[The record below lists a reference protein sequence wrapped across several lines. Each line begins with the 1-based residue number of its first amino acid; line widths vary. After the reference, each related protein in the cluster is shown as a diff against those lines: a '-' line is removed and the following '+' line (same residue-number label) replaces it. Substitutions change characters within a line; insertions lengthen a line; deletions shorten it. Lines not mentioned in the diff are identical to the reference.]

1 MTREHAA
8 LCERLKKLSRT
19 PVGQVQSVYGPH
31 SINSGWTEFRRDVTD
46 SAAEIE
52 RLSAEN
58 EAWDWLA
65 KNESLELAFGY
76 GPEPEDPGEWRVH
89 ERGGNINDR
98 EWTLISSGATPLEA
112 VQAARTSKEPTND

>member
-1 MTREHAA
+1 MTPEHAA
-8 LCERLKKLSRT
+8 LCERLK
-19 PVGQVQSVYGPH
+19 
-31 SINSGWTEFRRDVTD
+31 
-46 SAAEIE
+46 AALDLGRITGADGGLRQPANIYVVATQAAAAIE

-98 EWTLISSGATPLEA
+98 EWTLISSGATPLQA
-112 VQAARTSKEPTND
+112 VQAARTLKGADQ